1 MTDILYKI
9 RAKVAP
15 RLNGGIRF
23 VGLAIVALGALL
35 VVEGEIIVGSVILVT
50 SVPITWLT
58 GAWVVPRSS
67 DSYFVKIA
75 NLVTDAHL
83 NYEYDSDRQR
93 KGLERIAG
101 EITNTTAPQSWL
113 GIHRKIVVD
122 MGQIDKGLTDLS
134 VSFTDR
140 AVSGFESVQSLRRV
154 RRELDDRPDDS
165 YAREMARLLDRYKAA
180 ASVRTR
186 KKIQALHRFQARVNG
201 LTPPS
206 QLTERHEKYRE
217 LLGEYISAM
226 DAYCMVVEN
235 DEPGAVERAATT
247 IEATY
252 TSLKIEGRKYFDELQ
267 SRTRL
272 SCAFAI

>member
-1 MTDILYKI
+1 MTDTLYKI
-9 RAKVAP
+9 RAQVAP
-15 RLNGGIRF
+15 RLNGGVRF

-35 VVEGEIIVGSVILVT
+35 VVEGEIVVGSALLLAC
-50 SVPITWLT
+50 VPITWLT
-58 GAWVVPRSS
+58 GAWVVPGSS

-83 NYEYDSDRQR
+83 NFEYDSDRQR
-93 KGLERIAG
+93 KGLERIAD
-101 EITNTTAPQSWL
+101 EITNTPAPQGWL
-113 GIHRKIVVD
+113 SIHRQIVAD
-122 MGQIDKGLTDLS
+122 MGRIDKGLTDLS

-140 AVSGFESVQSLRRV
+140 AVSGFESARSLRRV
-154 RRELDDRPDDS
+154 RREFDDRPYDD
-165 YAREMARLLDRYKAA
+165 YAMGMTRLLDRYKAA

-186 KKIQALHRFQARVNG
+186 KKMRALHRFQTRVNG

-206 QLTERHEKYRE
+206 QLTERHERYRE

-226 DAYCMVVEN
+226 DAYCEVVEN
-235 DEPGAVERAATT
+235 DEPGTVRRAAMT

-252 TSLKIEGRKYFDELQ
+252 ASLKTEGRKYFDELQ

-272 SCAFAI
+272 GCTFAT